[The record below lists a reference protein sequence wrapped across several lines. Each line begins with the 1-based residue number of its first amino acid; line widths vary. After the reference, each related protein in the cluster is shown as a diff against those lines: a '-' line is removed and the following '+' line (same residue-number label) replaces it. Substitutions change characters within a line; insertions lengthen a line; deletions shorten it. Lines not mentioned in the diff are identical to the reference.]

1 MNNYLL
7 KTLAIVGIFLCA
19 ACSTYVDKAVFTPAT
34 ADPDQA
40 VVYIYR
46 PSVMSNAL
54 YSPGI
59 NIDGEFK
66 LYAKNGI
73 NSRLVLTPGEHK
85 FEFQADK
92 DFTELLPVTLSLDA
106 GSIAY
111 IRVSTSLEI
120 DNSVGYKPYARSF
133 SLNTVDEVTAV
144 KEIAECCTAKAVG
157 SRENNQTGNKEKQ
170 TGDGFSVDKTQ
181 NPFSH

>member
-59 NIDGEFK
+59 KVDGEFK
-66 LYAKNGI
+66 LYAKNGT
-73 NSRLVLTPGEHK
+73 SSQLSLTPGEHI

-92 DFTELLPVTLSLDA
+92 NYTDIS
-106 GSIAY
+106 
-111 IRVSTSLEI
+111 
-120 DNSVGYKPYARSF
+120 
-133 SLNTVDEVTAV
+133 
-144 KEIAECCTAKAVG
+144 
-157 SRENNQTGNKEKQ
+157 
-170 TGDGFSVDKTQ
+170 
-181 NPFSH
+181 

>member
-1 MNNYLL
+1 M
-7 KTLAIVGIFLCA
+7 
-19 ACSTYVDKAVFTPAT
+19 DKAVFTPAI
-34 ADPDQA
+34 AKPDKA

-59 NIDGEFK
+59 NIDGELK

-73 NSRLVLTPGEHK
+73 NSRLVLAPGEHK

-92 DFTELLPVTLSLDA
+92 DFTDLSPVTLSLDA

-111 IRVSTSLEI
+111 IRVSTSLKI
-120 DNSVGYKPYARSF
+120 DNAIGYKPYLRSF
-133 SLNTVDEVTAV
+133 ALNAVDEVTAV
-144 KEIAECCTAKAVG
+144 KEIAECCTEKAGG
-157 SRENNQTGNKEKQ
+157 SKENSQTSHNEKE

>member
-1 MNNYLL
+1 M
-7 KTLAIVGIFLCA
+7 
-19 ACSTYVDKAVFTPAT
+19 DKAVFTPA
-34 ADPDQA
+34 AAKPDQA

-59 NIDGEFK
+59 NIDDEFK

-73 NSRLVLTPGEHK
+73 SSRLVLTPGEHK

-92 DFTELLPVTLSLDA
+92 DFTELVPVTLSLDA

-111 IRVSTSLEI
+111 IRVSTSLKI
-120 DNSVGYKPYARSF
+120 DNSTGYKPYLRSF
-133 SLNTVDEVTAV
+133 VLNTVDEVTAV
-144 KEIAECCTAKAVG
+144 KEIAECCTEKTEGSKERNQAGHNEKA
-157 SRENNQTGNKEKQ
+157 